1 MPTKYLCEIKP
12 DSGNMSNL
20 KTIRAIK
27 QIRESTGC
35 QLIQAK
41 NVVQGDRTGV
51 IRKAIMS
58 LRQIEDI
65 GQCLHIRSRSPDEL
79 IGEEYPVMYQG
90 PLPLDYGPQKT
101 GYVIKILD
109 VNRPP
114 SSWRIRAGQRPP
126 PF

>member
-1 MPTKYLCEIKP
+1 MPILQETKYLCEIKP
-12 DSGNMSNL
+12 DTGNMSKL
-20 KTIRAIK
+20 RSIRAIK

-35 QLIQAK
+35 QLLQAK

-58 LRQIEDI
+58 IRQIEDI
-65 GQCLHIRSRSPDEL
+65 GQYMIPRSISPDEL
-79 IGEEYPVMYQG
+79 IGEEYPVMY
-90 PLPLDYGPQKT
+90 LAHYGPQKT

-109 VNRPP
+109 VHDHV
-114 SSWRIRAGQRPP
+114 

>member
-1 MPTKYLCEIKP
+1 MCEIKP

-41 NVVQGDRTGV
+41 NVVRGDRTGV

-58 LRQIEDI
+58 IRQIEDI
-65 GQCLHIRSRSPDEL
+65 GQCLHTSSTSPDEL
-79 IGEEYPVMYQG
+79 IGEEYPVMYQA
-90 PLPLDYGPQKT
+90 DYGPQKT

-109 VNRPP
+109 VNHHL
-114 SSWRIRAGQRPP
+114 

>member
-1 MPTKYLCEIKP
+1 MKYLCEIKP

-51 IRKAIMS
+51 VRKAIVS
-58 LRQIEDI
+58 ISQIEAI
-65 GQCLHIRSRSPDEL
+65 SHCTIPRSISPIEL
-79 IGEEYPVMYQG
+79 VGEEYPVMY
-90 PLPLDYGPQKT
+90 LAHYGPEKT
-101 GYVIKILD
+101 GYLIKILAVHD
-109 VNRPP
+109 HV
-114 SSWRIRAGQRPP
+114 

>member
-20 KTIRAIK
+20 KTIRAVK
-27 QIRESTGC
+27 QIRDSTGC
-35 QLIQAK
+35 KLIQAK

-58 LRQIEDI
+58 IRHIEDI
-65 GQCLHIRSRSPDEL
+65 GQYMIPRSILPGEL
-79 IGEEYPVMYQG
+79 IGEEYPVMY
-90 PLPLDYGPQKT
+90 LADYGPQKT

-109 VNRPP
+109 VHDHV
-114 SSWRIRAGQRPP
+114 

>member
-58 LRQIEDI
+58 IRQIEDVAQYTI
-65 GQCLHIRSRSPDEL
+65 PRSISNEL
-79 IGEEYPVMYQG
+79 VGEEYPVMYQA
-90 PLPLDYGPQKT
+90 DYGPQKT

-109 VNRPP
+109 VHDHV
-114 SSWRIRAGQRPP
+114 

>member
-51 IRKAIMS
+51 IHKAIMS
-58 LRQIEDI
+58 IRQIEDI
-65 GQCLHIRSRSPDEL
+65 AQFYISSRGWMHPDEL
-79 IGEEYPVMYQG
+79 IGEEYPVMYQA
-90 PLPLDYGPQKT
+90 DYGPQKT

-109 VNRPP
+109 VNHRL
-114 SSWRIRAGQRPP
+114 

>member
-1 MPTKYLCEIKP
+1 METKYLCEIKA

-20 KTIRAIK
+20 KTIQTIK

-35 QLIQAK
+35 VLLQAK

-51 IRKAIMS
+51 VRKAIMS
-58 LRQIEDI
+58 IRQIEDI
-65 GQCLHIRSRSPDEL
+65 AQYMIPRSIRPDEL
-79 IGEEYPVMYQG
+79 IGEEYPVMYLAHRVDVRG
-90 PLPLDYGPQKT
+90 RVLHGPQKT

-109 VNRPP
+109 VHDHV
-114 SSWRIRAGQRPP
+114 

>member
-58 LRQIEDI
+58 IRQIEDI
-65 GQCLHIRSRSPDEL
+65 AQFHISAAYLVSDADEL
-79 IGEEYPVMYQG
+79 IGEEYPIMCQA
-90 PLPLDYGPQKT
+90 DYGPQKT

-109 VNRPP
+109 VNHHL
-114 SSWRIRAGQRPP
+114 